1 VPSASPAV
9 EPLASYRR
17 RLLPPLSGVYDVRG
31 PHVSARDLP
40 SGGLLGRHGFLA
52 EPDPALG
59 RGPVAQLG
67 LGNCF
72 VFIYFTELMLDSKI
86 HIS

>member
-1 VPSASPAV
+1 VPSTTPELPPA
-9 EPLASYRR
+9 ASYCR

-31 PHVSARDLP
+31 PHVSAQDLP
-40 SGGLLGRHGFLA
+40 SGGLLGRRGFLA
-52 EPDPALG
+52 GPDPALG

-72 VFIYFTELMLDSKI
+72 VFIYFTELRLDSKI